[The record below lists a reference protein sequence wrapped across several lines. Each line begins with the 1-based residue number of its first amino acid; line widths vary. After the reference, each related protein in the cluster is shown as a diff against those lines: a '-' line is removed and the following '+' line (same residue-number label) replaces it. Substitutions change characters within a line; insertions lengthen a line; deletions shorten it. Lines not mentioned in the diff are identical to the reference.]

1 MKRLEALEELSELS
15 STQWGLVTARQ
26 AKELGVGGYDL
37 ARLVEAG
44 FLERLRQGVYAV
56 TSAPLNQAQEVRA
69 EWLALSPEK
78 RAEERL
84 ADPDE
89 AVVSHRTAAAMHGIG
104 DLNPGGIDFTVPT
117 RRQTRQPGV
126 RFHRGRVPTADR
138 TSLEGLPVTTVLR
151 TLEDLVREGH
161 DGGHLLD
168 MVADALT
175 TRSVVLGEVVE
186 RLAPYASVF
195 GVPADDGEQLGEVFL
210 EAAPAANPLT
220 QAGKPFTSHW
230 VKAALAPVWQN
241 AALPIPG
248 AQAFTELNT
257 SIWRPEW
264 GTAMTEAFRSSIP
277 AAWMSEIVR
286 PAWMTE
292 LTQSLTTPPEASQV
306 MRSIVGTRMSE
317 GSGTRER
324 RSDPKSDPLS
334 LKEDDA
340 KQHDNQKEFGA
351 QDTASKPPVDQDPV
365 KQPGPGHRPRSS

>member
-78 RAEERL
+78 RAEDRL
-84 ADPDE
+84 ADPND
-89 AVVSHRTAAAMHGIG
+89 AVVSHRMAAVMHGIG
-104 DLNPGGIDFTVPT
+104 DLDPGGIDFTVPT

-126 RFHRGRVPTADR
+126 RFHRGTVPAVDR

-151 TLEDLVREGH
+151 TLEDLVREGY

-195 GVPADDGEQLGEVFL
+195 GVPAGDGEQLGEAFL
-210 EAAPAANPLT
+210 AAAPAANPLT
-220 QAGKPFTSHW
+220 QAGKPFASHLM
-230 VKAALAPVWQN
+230 KTALAPVWQN
-241 AALPIPG
+241 AALSRPMTDALTG
-248 AQAFTELNT
+248 LNT

-264 GTAMTEAFRSSIP
+264 GSVVTEAFRPSIP
-277 AAWMSEIVR
+277 AAWLTEVTR
-286 PAWMTE
+286 PVWLTE
-292 LTQSLTTPPEASQV
+292 LTQSLITSPELGQM
-306 MRSIVGTRMSE
+306 MRSIVGTRMGDVSSIGERRE
-317 GSGTRER
+317 GSKDAPLCTDEDATR
-324 RSDPKSDPLS
+324 PH
-334 LKEDDA
+334 DD
-340 KQHDNQKEFGA
+340 
-351 QDTASKPPVDQDPV
+351 
-365 KQPGPGHRPRSS
+365 